1 MIAKADAARAG
12 RPSSDGTSSD
22 GTSSDGASSRGPSS
36 RELLGLAAA
45 IISLAVATRIP
56 LIAESFWVDELHSA
70 WAVSGTF
77 DEVRQRAALG
87 NQTPLY
93 YWGLWCW
100 RQGVGESELALRM
113 SSVLV
118 SAFACAIVAVGVA
131 KRGGGMLGGAAAGA
145 FLAIESNAIFFGT
158 ELRVFATVML
168 LAAIVGWAWSEFRS
182 GNAAVAGPVMIGAIL
197 LAALIQPMSLGV
209 LVWPA
214 IWEGARKVFMRRQ
227 DRRWRLT
234 RKTLCAFTATLLLG
248 WLAWDLAGRVWWV
261 AWQHRDQ
268 WQAVGAAR
276 SGQQLL
282 RIWPWS
288 WLLVVPVVA
297 AWAVERC
304 QSWRRMPTAQMTA
317 ESGWGGGIRLWGPPA
332 AVAVGATLFYWAI
345 AASGVAAI
353 FHRRYLIAALPLL
366 AWAGGAAVGQAGDSL
381 ARLYRASCRGGS
393 CPGGGGL
400 NGSGLGAAE
409 RRCSAALLAGL
420 WLWVLIAAWPALR
433 HGVSPAMRFRGE
445 DWRGAAE
452 YLREGAGD
460 DTVIWLS
467 PGLIETERCLAS
479 GKPEDQDYLVYPL
492 RGPYRLGGVT
502 AISLRPARLAE
513 PLRRRLTAGEP
524 WYAVIRG
531 PRGLAEKW
539 GGSLV
544 DLAKPVRLGVES
556 AEFGGVQVLRFTPR

>member
-1 MIAKADAARAG
+1 MIAKADVARPG

-22 GTSSDGASSRGPSS
+22 GTSS
-36 RELLGLAAA
+36 RELIGLAAA

-93 YWGLWCW
+93 YWALWCW

-118 SAFACAIVAVGVA
+118 SALACAIVAVGVA
-131 KRGGGMLGGAAAGA
+131 KRGGGMLGGATAGA

-158 ELRVFATVML
+158 ELRVFAAVML
-168 LAAIVGWAWSEFRS
+168 LAAIVGWAWSEIRA
-182 GNAAVAGPVMIGAIL
+182 GNAAFAGPVMSGAIL
-197 LAALIQPMSLGV
+197 LSALIQPMSLGV

-214 IWEGARKVFMRRQ
+214 IWEGGKKAFARPWEL
-227 DRRWRLT
+227 RWRFT
-234 RKTLCAFTATLLLG
+234 RKTTLCAFAVTLLLG
-248 WLAWDLAGRVWWV
+248 WLAWELAGRVWWV

-297 AWAVERC
+297 AWSVERC
-304 QSWRRMPTAQMTA
+304 LSWRRMPTAQTTA

-366 AWAGGAAVGQAGDSL
+366 AWAGGAAIGHAGDSL
-381 ARLYRASCRGGS
+381 ARLWRASCPIGN
-393 CPGGGGL
+393 CPGGSGLIGSSL
-400 NGSGLGAAE
+400 NGSGLGATE
-409 RRCSAALLAGL
+409 RRCSAALLMGL
-420 WLWVLIAAWPALR
+420 WLWVLIAAWPVLR

-452 YLREGAGD
+452 HVRGRAGD
-460 DTVIWLS
+460 GTVIWLS

-479 GKPEDQDYLVYPL
+479 GKAEDQDYLAYPF
-492 RGPYRLGGVT
+492 RGPYRLQGVT
-502 AISLRPARLAE
+502 AISLRPAGLAE
-513 PLRRRLTAGEP
+513 PLRRRLTTGEP
-524 WYAVIRG
+524 WYAVVRG

-544 DLAKPVRLGVES
+544 ELAKPHRLGVES